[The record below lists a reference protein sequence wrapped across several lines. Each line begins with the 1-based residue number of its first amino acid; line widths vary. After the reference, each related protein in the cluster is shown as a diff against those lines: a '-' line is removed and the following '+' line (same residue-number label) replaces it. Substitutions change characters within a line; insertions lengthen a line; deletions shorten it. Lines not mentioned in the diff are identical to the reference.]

1 MVQGM
6 GVSNVPV
13 KKEDCGFEVSI
24 GSCLVGRVE
33 VQSHITKSIETK
45 SEQLLFIL

>member
-1 MVQGM
+1 MF
-6 GVSNVPV
+6 
-13 KKEDCGFEVSI
+13 KLDCGFEVSI

-33 VQSHITKSIETK
+33 VQRHVTKSIETK